1 MSEQV
6 VSCSIVLAGIWMSI
20 AFGNVRTTK
29 KMVQTFIILS
39 TQGILVL
46 LLFAVGMLQQWKNY
60 VLDLA
65 MNAACSRGQQNH
77 VM

>member
-1 MSEQV
+1 
-6 VSCSIVLAGIWMSI
+6 MSI

-39 TQGILVL
+39 PQGTLVL

>member
-1 MSEQV
+1 
-6 VSCSIVLAGIWMSI
+6 MSI

-39 TQGILVL
+39 PQGILVL

-65 MNAACSRGQQNH
+65 MNAAYSRGQQNH

>member
-1 MSEQV
+1 
-6 VSCSIVLAGIWMSI
+6 MSI

-39 TQGILVL
+39 PQGILVL

-65 MNAACSRGQQNH
+65 MNAACLRGQQNH

>member
-1 MSEQV
+1 
-6 VSCSIVLAGIWMSI
+6 MSI

-39 TQGILVL
+39 PQGILVL

-65 MNAACSRGQQNH
+65 MNAACSRGQQNY

>member
-1 MSEQV
+1 
-6 VSCSIVLAGIWMSI
+6 MSI

-29 KMVQTFIILS
+29 MVQTFIILS
-39 TQGILVL
+39 PKGILVL

-65 MNAACSRGQQNH
+65 MNVACSRGQQNH

>member
-1 MSEQV
+1 
-6 VSCSIVLAGIWMSI
+6 MSI

-39 TQGILVL
+39 PQGILVL

-65 MNAACSRGQQNH
+65 MNVAMWH
-77 VM
+77 VQEVNRTMSCK

>member
-1 MSEQV
+1 
-6 VSCSIVLAGIWMSI
+6 MSI

-39 TQGILVL
+39 PQGIL

-65 MNAACSRGQQNH
+65 MNAACLRGQQNH

>member
-1 MSEQV
+1 
-6 VSCSIVLAGIWMSI
+6 MSI
-20 AFGNVRTTK
+20 AFGNVRTAK

-39 TQGILVL
+39 PQGILVL

>member
-1 MSEQV
+1 
-6 VSCSIVLAGIWMSI
+6 MSI

-29 KMVQTFIILS
+29 KMVKTFIILS
-39 TQGILVL
+39 PQGILVL

>member
-1 MSEQV
+1 
-6 VSCSIVLAGIWMSI
+6 MSI

-39 TQGILVL
+39 PQGIL

>member
-1 MSEQV
+1 
-6 VSCSIVLAGIWMSI
+6 MSI

-39 TQGILVL
+39 PQGILVL

-65 MNAACSRGQQNH
+65 MNVACSRGQQNH

>member
-1 MSEQV
+1 
-6 VSCSIVLAGIWMSI
+6 MSI

-39 TQGILVL
+39 PQGILVL

-65 MNAACSRGQQNH
+65 MNAAFSRGQQNY

>member
-39 TQGILVL
+39 PQGILVL

>member
-1 MSEQV
+1 
-6 VSCSIVLAGIWMSI
+6 MSI

-39 TQGILVL
+39 PQGILVL

-60 VLDLA
+60 VLDLS